1 VVLDFGT
8 FSQREM
14 RFHFSGRTEKWV
26 TRRFDFFGSSRV
38 DGNYFAPV
46 RRARDSF
53 AMRKLRFLN
62 ATSFLQPGRGKRCI
76 HGQGATKH
84 FMQEVLVTVLREGD
98 LTAAG
103 RRVSRISCGERMEAV
118 VVLASNQDRGLSRGV
133 ANLIGPAGNSWLPTV
148 KSNGTV
154 NLGAW
159 ACAQAPPIEIK
170 VAAKYAST
178 VLRFMVVLLFEGIS
192 RLPSSRIKPLLARR
206 VKATGR
212 ESSVS
217 R

>member
-26 TRRFDFFGSSRV
+26 TRRFDFFGSSPGRWKLLRSGTESR
-38 DGNYFAPV
+38 DG
-46 RRARDSF
+46 F

-62 ATSFLQPGRGKRCI
+62 ASSFLQPGRGKRCI
-76 HGQGATKH
+76 HRQGATKH

-103 RRVSRISCGERMEAV
+103 RRVSRISCGERMGAV

-133 ANLIGPAGNSWLPTV
+133 AN
-148 KSNGTV
+148 
-154 NLGAW
+154 
-159 ACAQAPPIEIK
+159 
-170 VAAKYAST
+170 
-178 VLRFMVVLLFEGIS
+178 R
-192 RLPSSRIKPLLARR
+192 
-206 VKATGR
+206 
-212 ESSVS
+212 
-217 R
+217 